1 MNGNGHGRA
10 IDLLTRRDVE
20 GMSNAEE
27 QWLEMHL
34 QECEECAAFD
44 RALNGT
50 AHAVRAVTVVASAS
64 LVNATQ
70 RRVRARAAEL
80 QDQQNRLY
88 LIGIS
93 FVLGLLWS
101 AGSLFLGWKL
111 SGWLAERL
119 HAEAWVIA
127 AGMVVFWLLPAIAM
141 AMVLVFHQR
150 PSVGAASALWLG
162 VDSEG
167 DGQ

>member
-1 MNGNGHGRA
+1 MNGKEHGRA
-10 IDLLTRRDVE
+10 IDLITRRDVE
-20 GMSNAEE
+20 GISDPDAR
-27 QWLEMHL
+27 WLEMHL

-44 RALNGT
+44 RAMSGA

-64 LVNATQ
+64 LLNTTQ
-70 RRVRARAAEL
+70 RRLRARAAEL

-119 HAEAWVIA
+119 HAEAWAIA
-127 AGMVVFWLLPAIAM
+127 TGMVLFWLLPAMAM
-141 AMVLVFHQR
+141 ALVLVFHLR
-150 PSVGAASALWLG
+150 PTVGADSALWLG
-162 VDSEG
+162 VHSEG